1 MFPYKHPLQFEPLYP
16 QVNWPDVSDQ
26 GSFIQQT
33 SLRTYFLVNV
43 MNPIFMHTK
52 YMYCVTTV
60 SIRFQSDDYIIGVCI
75 NYAWPEIYE
84 RLDNI
89 WSTLHL
95 KITLPGLS
103 LIKLKL
109 NWHWF

>member
-26 GSFIQQT
+26 GSFKQQT
-33 SLRTYFLVNV
+33 SLRIYFLVNV

-52 YMYCVTTV
+52 YMYCVTNV
-60 SIRFQSDDYIIGVCI
+60 SIRFQSDDYIIGVYI

-89 WSTLHL
+89 SYEALCA
-95 KITLPGLS
+95 
-103 LIKLKL
+103 
-109 NWHWF
+109 